1 MTEPAD
7 QPLDTVDQRI
17 LDDIRSLQLRLDPPP
32 GDLDERVRFVL
43 ALEQVDVEVARLVEE
58 QLVGSGP
65 RAADRPRTLVFDTGT
80 RSIMLTIAN
89 AEGGRV
95 RVDGWLAPAASRRI
109 ELRLAGGPASPDTVV
124 SDDAGRFAFANVTRG
139 LAQVVVH
146 PPDGG
151 GESRLVTP
159 SLRL

>member
-65 RAADRPRTLVFDTGT
+65 RTTDRPRTLVFDTET
-80 RSIMLTIAN
+80 RSIMLTIAD

-109 ELRLAGGPASPDTVV
+109 ELRL
-124 SDDAGRFAFANVTRG
+124 AGRFAFANVTRG